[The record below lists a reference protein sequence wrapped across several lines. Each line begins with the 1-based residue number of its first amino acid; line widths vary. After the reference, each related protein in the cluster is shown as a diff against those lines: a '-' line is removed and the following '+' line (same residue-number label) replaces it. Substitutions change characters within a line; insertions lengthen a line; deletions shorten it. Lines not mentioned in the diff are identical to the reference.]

1 MMINFNGKILDES
14 DQLSNN
20 RGFLYGD
27 AVFETLKIVN
37 NKILFWED
45 HYFRLMS
52 SMRIIRLDIPETYT
66 PEFLKENIIKI
77 HQKKSLT
84 GNSRVRITVFRYSS
98 GKYRPDSNTSS
109 FIISSEEVSESNYI
123 LNNGD
128 YKVDLFKDFYL
139 DNQLISS
146 IKSNNKIINVVASIY
161 SNENG
166 LENCILLNKDKM
178 VVEFINSN
186 IFSVNQRKI
195 YTPKLSSGCLNGVM
209 RKNLINILKLNSF
222 EVFEEDISTFDLTK
236 SDEIFGTNIIQGLFS
251 VTNYRNKYYSNS
263 ISLKILNLLNNHIN
277 LS

>member
-98 GKYRPDSNTSS
+98 GKYRPESNTSS
-109 FIISSEEVSESNYI
+109 FIISSEEVRESNYI

-166 LENCILLNKDKM
+166 LENCILLNKNKM

-186 IFSVNQRKI
+186 IFTVNQGKI

-209 RKNLINILKLNSF
+209 RKNLMNILRLNSF